1 MSDVQELYVEE
12 KIIIAMKEILSGR
25 VNELLGEVLNH
36 IPLVEFS
43 DYEGADVA
51 VPLITLSECERSEK
65 ERIIKLDAYTMT
77 VTFSVPDSGDSEL
90 YCYAYSAALTKALNE
105 DITLGGVVDR
115 AIISNKKY
123 VKPMVANCGENWQ
136 AIITLR
142 LTIEGMNNVR

>member
-1 MSDVQELYVEE
+1 
-12 KIIIAMKEILSGR
+12 MKEFIEERILSALRELLSGR

-43 DYEGADVA
+43 DYEGADVI
-51 VPLITLSECERSEK
+51 VPVITLSECERTEK
-65 ERIIKLDAYTMT
+65 ERIIKLDSYSLV

-105 DITLGGVVDR
+105 DVTLGGVVDR

-123 VKPMVANCGENWQ
+123 VKQNVANCGENWQ
-136 AIITLR
+136 AVIYLR
-142 LTIEGMNNVR
+142 LTIEGMSNVH